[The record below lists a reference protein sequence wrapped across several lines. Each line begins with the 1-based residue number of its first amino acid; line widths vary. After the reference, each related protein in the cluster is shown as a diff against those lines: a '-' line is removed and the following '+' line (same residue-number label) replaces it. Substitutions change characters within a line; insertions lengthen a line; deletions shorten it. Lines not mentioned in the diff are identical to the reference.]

1 MKEIKNFIDFVLKQG
16 DEEIRVKTYPREYAD
31 LRMLIKDYLK
41 RDDFGQ
47 CTGMGRCA
55 TCMVTISSNINPL
68 LSQNNRFSNLRLK
81 KDPGRAVKL
90 SCQVIVNDE
99 LANKSISLLPGR
111 VA

>member
-55 TCMVTISSNINPL
+55 TCMVTISSNIEQAIAPNGR
-68 LSQNNRFSNLRLK
+68 LSSLRLT
-81 KDPGRAVKL
+81 KDAGRAVKL
-90 SCQVIVNDE
+90 SCQVIINDE
-99 LANKSISLLPGR
+99 LANKSISILPGR
-111 VA
+111 VV

>member
-1 MKEIKNFIDFVLKQG
+1 MREIKNFIDFVLKQG

-55 TCMVTISSNINPL
+55 TCMVTISSNINPAMTR
-68 LSQNNRFSNLRLK
+68 NDRFSNLRLT
-81 KDPGRAVKL
+81 KDQGRAVKL
-90 SCQVIVNDE
+90 SCQVIINDE

-111 VA
+111 VV